1 MNGIGQVLRD
11 ARRGSGIQ
19 LEQAAWATRLREN
32 YLAALERNEIDSL
45 GLDPAYVR
53 GTVRTYADYLGLD
66 SETLVALHRA
76 GGNGADHGPGGRRRR
91 SVPRML
97 AGVLGIV
104 VIAVT
109 AFLLGDASARGR
121 LPWSLDVAELAGI
134 VEAQAPADVRDDA
147 EVQGSVDAHDDVAP
161 QESADAHD
169 DPAAHADAREDAAD
183 RGGDARASGDRDA
196 VLAAPSAPPLKLRME
211 FLDEVWVRAETDG
224 EEVFEGIYE
233 PGQIERI
240 QADEEIVLRLG
251 VGGAIEFTLNGAWYG
266 PLAQGRSGPV
276 DLLCDAADGCRVVE

>member
-32 YLAALERNEIDSL
+32 YLDALERDEIGSL

-76 GGNGADHGPGGRRRR
+76 GGTGADDGHGGRRGR
-91 SVPRML
+91 SVPRRL
-97 AGVLGIV
+97 AGLLGIV
-104 VIAVT
+104 VVAVA
-109 AFLLGDASARGR
+109 AFLLGDASARGT

-134 VEAQAPADVRDDA
+134 VEAQAPADVRDGVEAREPADAHDDA
-147 EVQGSVDAHDDVAP
+147 EAQAPVDAHDD
-161 QESADAHD
+161 
-169 DPAAHADAREDAAD
+169 
-183 RGGDARASGDRDA
+183 GGDARASRDRAA
-196 VLAAPSAPPLKLRME
+196 VLAAPSAPPLRLRME

-224 EEVFEGIYE
+224 AEVSEGIYG

-240 QADEEIVLRLG
+240 HADEEIVLRLG
-251 VGGAIEFTLNGAWYG
+251 VGGAIEFTLNGARYG